1 MLVRV
6 QPTYSYH
13 FEVSM
18 NPDRLPPGCFD
29 STVKVVDK
37 RLSHPRFFEDHDTV
51 QSLSAK
57 WQLLPIEE
65 RTKIR
70 KDIRNKAVRSD
81 LRVRFSQFM
90 EWLASVSVVFIV
102 F

>member
-1 MLVRV
+1 
-6 QPTYSYH
+6 
-13 FEVSM
+13 M

-29 STVKVVDK
+29 STVKVVDN
-37 RLSHPRFFEDHDTV
+37 RLSHSRFFKDHDTV

-70 KDIRNKAVRSD
+70 KDMRKKEMRSD
-81 LRVRFSQFM
+81 FKVRFSRFM
-90 EWLASVSVVFIV
+90 EWLAGVTVAFI
-102 F
+102 FSLLIIILSNC